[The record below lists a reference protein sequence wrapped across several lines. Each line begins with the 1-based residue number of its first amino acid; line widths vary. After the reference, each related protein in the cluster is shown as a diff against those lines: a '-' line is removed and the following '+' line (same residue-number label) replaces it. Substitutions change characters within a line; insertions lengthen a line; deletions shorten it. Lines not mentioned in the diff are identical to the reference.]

1 MLLGSA
7 TPSLESRARA
17 TKGVYEL
24 IRLTQR
30 ANPAAKIPEV
40 KVVDFR
46 DYIGQ
51 NEAGNFT
58 PVLVEAIAER
68 LQKKEQVV
76 LMLNRRGYSSFVMC
90 RECGTVDTCP
100 NCDISLTLHMDTKTM
115 NCHYCGYSKA
125 IPRHCPNCQSPSIR
139 YYGTGTQKAYD
150 ELQEIFPEAKILR
163 MDVDTTRK
171 REPRSDIRCFR
182 EWRSGY
188 FVRDA
193 NDC

>member
-58 PVLVEAIAER
+58 PVLVEAIADR

-100 NCDISLTLHMDTKTM
+100 IVISH
-115 NCHYCGYSKA
+115 
-125 IPRHCPNCQSPSIR
+125 
-139 YYGTGTQKAYD
+139 
-150 ELQEIFPEAKILR
+150 
-163 MDVDTTRK
+163 
-171 REPRSDIRCFR
+171 
-182 EWRSGY
+182 
-188 FVRDA
+188 
-193 NDC
+193 

>member
-1 MLLGSA
+1 MKLVTSLL
-7 TPSLESRARA
+7 
-17 TKGVYEL
+17 
-24 IRLTQR
+24 
-30 ANPAAKIPEV
+30 
-40 KVVDFR
+40 
-46 DYIGQ
+46 
-51 NEAGNFT
+51 
-58 PVLVEAIAER
+58 VLVEAIADR

-125 IPRHCPNCQSPSIR
+125 IPSTLSKLPKSLPFVI
-139 YYGTGTQKAYD
+139 TGQETQKAYD

-171 REPRSDIRCFR
+171 KGATQR
-182 EWRSGY
+182 Y
-188 FVRDA
+188 
-193 NDC
+193 